1 MTRVNVSVLSHE
13 QLVERF
19 VAIALEQDYINRM
32 DEPVSE
38 YNRLYDLMEEVER
51 ELKSRPEDGRHALI
65 PLLDHDNAHVRLKAA
80 IATLAL
86 TPEAARAALQAL
98 DDRNRP
104 PEAGDARGMLRAL
117 DEGRYVP
124 T

>member
-1 MTRVNVSVLSHE
+1 MTRVNVSELSQE

-38 YNRLYDLMEEVER
+38 YNRLYDLMEEVKQ
-51 ELKSRPEDGRHALI
+51 ELQSRPGDERHALI

-86 TPEAARAALQAL
+86 APEAARATLQAL
-98 DDRNRP
+98 GDRNRP
-104 PEAGDARGMLRAL
+104 PEATNARRMLRAL